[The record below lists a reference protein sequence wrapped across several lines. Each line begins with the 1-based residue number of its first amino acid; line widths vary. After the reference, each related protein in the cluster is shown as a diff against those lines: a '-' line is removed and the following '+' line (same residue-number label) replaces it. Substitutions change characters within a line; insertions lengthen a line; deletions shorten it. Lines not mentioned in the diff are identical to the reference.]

1 MRPIDQIEMFVEMR
15 RNAKITGCCASCGNK
30 NLQFRDEV
38 SRKEYTISLLCQVCQ
53 DMVFGL
59 EDISEDDFISEA
71 E

>member
-1 MRPIDQIEMFVEMR
+1 MRPIDQIEMFAEMR
-15 RNAKITGCCASCGNK
+15 RRAKTTGCCASCGNK

-38 SRKEYTISLLCQVCQ
+38 SRKEYTISLLCQACQ
-53 DMVFGL
+53 DTVFGL